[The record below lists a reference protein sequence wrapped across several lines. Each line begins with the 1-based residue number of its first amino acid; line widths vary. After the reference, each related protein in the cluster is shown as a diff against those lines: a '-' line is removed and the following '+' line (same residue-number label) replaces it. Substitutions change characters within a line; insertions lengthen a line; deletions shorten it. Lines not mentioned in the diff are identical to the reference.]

1 LAHFL
6 QAGDGFRIQILGTR
20 EMSRVAF
27 CEFFD
32 RRYPEL
38 LAFLVWMY
46 ACACEDH
53 NEIVQLLGGS
63 NTDQK
68 DEDSKLPQEE
78 KLELWVE
85 EDLVEFLLE
94 LINFFFGENSITK
107 EEIQVIIADNL
118 EFNNLG
124 YSRAK
129 PKKEAAE
136 DKKDQMKT
144 PKMKKENKKKGRKQ
158 KIGTYVPFCEKC
170 QCTCNKD
177 TSADPKSQ

>member
-1 LAHFL
+1 
-6 QAGDGFRIQILGTR
+6 
-20 EMSRVAF
+20 MSRVAF

-38 LAFLVWMY
+38 LAFLVWLY

-94 LINFFFGENSITK
+94 MINFFFGENSITR
-107 EEIQVIIADNL
+107 EEIQVIIGDNL
-118 EFNNLG
+118 EFDNLG
-124 YSRAK
+124 FSRAK
-129 PKKEAAE
+129 PKKEAPE
-136 DKKDQMKT
+136 DKKDTTKI
-144 PKMKKENKKKGRKQ
+144 PKIKKENKKKGRTQ
-158 KIGTYVPFCEKC
+158 KKGTYVPFCEKC
-170 QCTCNKD
+170 QCTCNKV
-177 TSADPKSQ
+177 TSADPES